1 MVRSSAVVGAEI
13 AMIET
18 SNKVNQNG
26 INKCNT
32 ALCELQDK
40 IDDLNAKKRVLDS
53 TYSIYFDLK
62 EYIVGHLESLE
73 ETSVCITE
81 IKTESTEQIGGKID
95 VALKALE
102 DLIGR
107 IESALS
113 TANTEYNTTYSQM
126 QTYQTNLEN
135 GKQRLGT
142 LNTEL
147 EQAKAAEL
155 PVM

>member
-1 MVRSSAVVGAEI
+1 MARSSVMVGAEI
-13 AMIET
+13 AAIEAN
-18 SNKVNQNG
+18 NKANQNG
-26 INKCNT
+26 INKCNN
-32 ALCELQDK
+32 ALQELQDK
-40 IDDLNAKKRVLDS
+40 IDDLNAKKGVLDS

-62 EYIVGHLESLE
+62 EYIVGHLASLE

-81 IKTESTEQIGGKID
+81 IKAESTEQIGGKID

-126 QTYQTNLEN
+126 QTYQANLEN